1 MPIIFNIFNKMKI
14 YKLWNISFK
23 SKIQYYN
30 QRLNISPNIYYI
42 PINTTVFLSKQI
54 KDTIKIYDQFDLLN
68 N

>member
-1 MPIIFNIFNKMKI
+1 MPITFNIFNKMKI

-42 PINTTVFLSKQI
+42 PINTVFLSHFKA
-54 KDTIKIYDQFDLLN
+54 N
-68 N
+68 

>member
-1 MPIIFNIFNKMKI
+1 MPITFNIFNKMKI

-42 PINTTVFLSKQI
+42 PINTVFLSKQI